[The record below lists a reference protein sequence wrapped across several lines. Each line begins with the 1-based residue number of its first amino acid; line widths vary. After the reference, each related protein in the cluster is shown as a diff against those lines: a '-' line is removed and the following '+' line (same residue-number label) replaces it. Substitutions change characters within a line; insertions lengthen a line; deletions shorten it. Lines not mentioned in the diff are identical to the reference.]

1 MQPVSRGASTYY
13 SEMKNRPPF
22 EQVLTFDD
30 VLLIPKESHVL
41 PREVNLKTRLTNKIT
56 MNIPLLSAAMDT
68 VTESDM
74 AVALAREGGIGII
87 HKNLSVEK
95 QVLMVD
101 RVKRSESGMIVNP
114 ITLSADKTI
123 WDAKNVMAN
132 YHISGLPVLD
142 EGKLIGIITNRDI
155 RFETD
160 DSLSVKDRMTAEKLV
175 TVPQGTT
182 LEEAKEVLQE
192 HRIEKLLVVDKKGSL
207 AGLITVKDIQKKED
221 FPNACKDENGRLRVG
236 AAVGVG
242 VDALERAQALA
253 EADVDVIVIDT
264 AHGHSVR
271 VLNSVNEIKKAVG
284 IVQVIGG
291 NVATTDGT
299 KALIDAGVDCV
310 KVGIGAGAS
319 CTTRVVAGVGIP
331 QLSGVMNCAD
341 EAQKYNI
348 PVIADGGIRYSGD
361 LAKAIAAGAH
371 VVMLGSVLAGM
382 DESPGEFILYEGR
395 QYKSYRGMGSLG
407 AMQEGSGDRY
417 FQEGAEATKLV
428 PEGIEGMVPYRGSV
442 RNTIHQLMGGLR
454 SSMGYCGAK
463 DIPDFHSKAEFIQ
476 TTSAGVKESHPH
488 EVKIMKEAPNYQVS
502 DS

>member
-1 MQPVSRGASTYY
+1 M
-13 SEMKNRPPF
+13 MKNRPPF
-22 EQVLTFDD
+22 IQALTFDD
-30 VLLIPKESHVL
+30 VLLVPQESNVL
-41 PREVNLKTRLTNKIT
+41 PRDVGLQTRLTNNIT
-56 MNIPLLSAAMDT
+56 MNIPILSAAMDT

-87 HKNLSVEK
+87 HKNLSIEK

-101 RVKRSESGMIVNP
+101 RVKRSESGMILNP
-114 ITLSADKTI
+114 VTLSADKTI
-123 WDAKNVMAN
+123 RDAKDVMAN
-132 YHISGLPVLD
+132 YHISGLPVV
-142 EGKLIGIITNRDI
+142 EKGKLIGIITNRDI
-155 RFETD
+155 RFETN
-160 DSLSVKDRMTAEKLV
+160 DSLSIRDRMTVEKLI

-182 LEEAKEVLQE
+182 LDEAKKVLQE
-192 HRIEKLLVVDKKGSL
+192 HRIEKLLVVDKKGNL

-236 AAVGVG
+236 AGIGVNE
-242 VDALERAQALA
+242 DAKERAQALA
-253 EADVDVIVIDT
+253 DAEVDVIVIDT
-264 AHGHSVR
+264 AHGHSVS
-271 VLNSVNEIKKAVG
+271 VLKFVKNIKKSVG
-284 IVQVIGG
+284 DTQIIAG
-291 NVATTDGT
+291 NVATASGT

-319 CTTRVVAGVGIP
+319 CTTRVVAGVGMP
-331 QLSGVMNCAD
+331 QLSGVMDCVD
-341 EAQKYNI
+341 EANNHNI

-361 LAKAIAAGAH
+361 LAKAIAAGAE
-371 VVMLGSVLAGM
+371 VVMMGSVLAGM

-407 AMQEGSGDRY
+407 AMQQGSGDRY
-417 FQEGAEATKLV
+417 FQEGAEAAKLV

-463 DIPDFHSKAEFIQ
+463 NIKDFQRKAEFIQ
-476 TTSAGVKESHPH
+476 TTAAGVKESHPH

>member
-1 MQPVSRGASTYY
+1 M
-13 SEMKNRPPF
+13 MKNRPPF
-22 EQVLTFDD
+22 IQALTFDD
-30 VLLIPKESHVL
+30 VLLVPQESNVL
-41 PREVNLKTRLTNKIT
+41 PRDVGLQTRLTKNIT
-56 MNIPLLSAAMDT
+56 MNIPILSAAMDT

-87 HKNLSVEK
+87 HKNLSIEN
-95 QVLMVD
+95 QVVMVD

-114 ITLSADKTI
+114 VTLSADKTI
-123 WDAKNVMAN
+123 RDAKDVMAN
-132 YHISGLPVLD
+132 YHISGLPVV
-142 EGKLIGIITNRDI
+142 EKGKLIGIITNRDI
-155 RFETD
+155 RFETN
-160 DSLSVKDRMTAEKLV
+160 DSLSIRDRMTVEKLI

-182 LEEAKEVLQE
+182 LDEAKKVLQE
-192 HRIEKLLVVDKKGSL
+192 HRIEKLLIVDKKGNL

-236 AAVGVG
+236 AGIGVNE
-242 VDALERAQALA
+242 DAKERAQALA
-253 EADVDVIVIDT
+253 DAEVDVIVIDT
-264 AHGHSVR
+264 AHGHSAS
-271 VLNSVNEIKKAVG
+271 VLKFVKNIKKSVG
-284 IVQVIGG
+284 DTQIIAG
-291 NVATTDGT
+291 NVATGSGT

-319 CTTRVVAGVGIP
+319 CTTRVVAGVGMP
-331 QLSGVMNCAD
+331 QLSGVMDCVD
-341 EAQKYNI
+341 EANNHNI

-361 LAKAIAAGAH
+361 LAKAIAAGAE
-371 VVMLGSVLAGM
+371 VVMMGSVLAGM

-407 AMQEGSGDRY
+407 AMQQGSGDRY
-417 FQEGAEATKLV
+417 FQEGSEATKLV

-463 DIPDFHSKAEFIQ
+463 NIKDFHRKAEFIQ
-476 TTSAGVKESHPH
+476 TTAAGVKESHPH

>member
-1 MQPVSRGASTYY
+1 M
-13 SEMKNRPPF
+13 MKNRPPF
-22 EQVLTFDD
+22 IQALTFDD
-30 VLLIPKESHVL
+30 VLLVPQESNVL
-41 PREVNLKTRLTNKIT
+41 PRDVELQTRLTNNIT
-56 MNIPLLSAAMDT
+56 MNIPILSAAMDT

-87 HKNLSVEK
+87 HKNLSIEN
-95 QVLMVD
+95 QVVMVD

-114 ITLSADKTI
+114 VTLSADKTI
-123 WDAKNVMAN
+123 RDAKDVMAN
-132 YHISGLPVLD
+132 YHISGLPVV
-142 EGKLIGIITNRDI
+142 EKGKLIGIITNRDI
-155 RFETD
+155 RFETN
-160 DSLSVKDRMTAEKLV
+160 DSLSIRDRMTVEKLI
-175 TVPQGTT
+175 TAPQGTT
-182 LEEAKEVLQE
+182 LDEAKKVLQE
-192 HRIEKLLVVDKKGSL
+192 HRIEKLLVVDKKGNL

-236 AAVGVG
+236 AGIGVNE
-242 VDALERAQALA
+242 DAKERAQALA
-253 EADVDVIVIDT
+253 DAEVDVIVIDT
-264 AHGHSVR
+264 AHGHSAS
-271 VLNSVNEIKKAVG
+271 VLKFVKNIKKSVG
-284 IVQVIGG
+284 DTQIIAG
-291 NVATTDGT
+291 NVATGSGT

-319 CTTRVVAGVGIP
+319 CTTRVVAGVGMP
-331 QLSGVMNCAD
+331 QLSGVMDCVD
-341 EAQKYNI
+341 EANNHNI

-361 LAKAIAAGAH
+361 LAKAIAAGAE
-371 VVMLGSVLAGM
+371 VVMMGSVLAGM

-407 AMQEGSGDRY
+407 AMQQGSGDRY

-463 DIPDFHSKAEFIQ
+463 NIKDFHRKAEFIQ
-476 TTSAGVKESHPH
+476 TTAAGVKESHPH

>member
-1 MQPVSRGASTYY
+1 M
-13 SEMKNRPPF
+13 MKNRPPF
-22 EQVLTFDD
+22 IQALTFDD
-30 VLLIPKESHVL
+30 VLLVPQESHVL
-41 PREVNLKTRLTNKIT
+41 PRDVELQTRLTNHIT

-87 HKNLSVEK
+87 HKNLSIEK
-95 QVLMVD
+95 QIVMVD

-114 ITLSADKTI
+114 VTLSADKTI
-123 WDAKNVMAN
+123 RDAKDIMAN
-132 YHISGLPVLD
+132 YHISGLPVV
-142 EGKLIGIITNRDI
+142 EKGKLIGIITNRDI

-160 DSLSVKDRMTAEKLV
+160 DSLSIRDRMTVEKLV

-182 LEEAKEVLQE
+182 LDEAKEVLQK

-236 AAVGVG
+236 AAIGVNEN
-242 VDALERAQALA
+242 AKERAKALTDA
-253 EADVDVIVIDT
+253 EVDIIVIDT
-264 AHGHSVR
+264 AHGHSVS
-271 VLNSVNEIKKAVG
+271 VLKFVKNIKKSVG
-284 IVQVIGG
+284 NTQIIAG
-291 NVATTDGT
+291 NVAAASGT

-319 CTTRVVAGVGIP
+319 CTTRVVAGVGVP
-331 QLSGVMNCAD
+331 QLSSVMDCVD
-341 EAQKYNI
+341 EANNHNI

-361 LAKAIAAGAH
+361 LAKAIAAGAE
-371 VVMLGSVLAGM
+371 VVMMGSVLAGM
-382 DESPGEFILYEGR
+382 DESPGEFILFEGR

-407 AMQEGSGDRY
+407 AMQQGSGDRY

-463 DIPDFHSKAEFIQ
+463 NIRDFHRKAEFIQ